1 MPALLNLQRIAVN
14 NDPGHYQMNS
24 ALQRAVE
31 LAIALNKPLLVG
43 GEPGTGKTQLAHA
56 VARRLHEQTQADAA
70 PFLERALQFDTKSSS
85 AASDL
90 FYTYDAVGH
99 FRDKVGQGADQFI
112 ELRALGAAFAL
123 SQGLAAG
130 GVTPDAPT
138 PGTLPEPLAERVAA
152 KYTKGQRTGQ
162 PLSSVVLIDE
172 VDKAPREF
180 PNDLLN
186 ELESYS
192 YEIRELNHRLQ
203 KGPDAR
209 IVIILTSNFEK
220 NLPPAFLRRCVYYH
234 IPFPKTDDL
243 LTITQHRLSVAESPK
258 LRGAIKA
265 FELLR
270 DQNRSVRT
278 PSTGELLDWL
288 GYLTQTRLFEQLQTI
303 PPDKNDP
310 LYETYQLITNS
321 LVLKT
326 NQ

>member
-1 MPALLNLQRIAVN
+1 MPAPLLLQRIAVN
-14 NDPGHYQMNS
+14 NDPGQYQMSS

-99 FRDKVGQGADQFI
+99 FRDKLGQGADQFI
-112 ELRALGAAFAL
+112 ELKALGAAFAL
-123 SQGLAAG
+123 SQGLAAEG
-130 GVTPDAPT
+130 
-138 PGTLPEPLAERVAA
+138 GTLPEPLAERVAA
-152 KYTKGQRTGQ
+152 KYTYGQRTGQ

-186 ELESYS
+186 ELESFS
-192 YEIRELNHRLQ
+192 YEIRELNHRLH

-209 IVIILTSNFEK
+209 IVIILTSNFDK

-234 IPFPKTDDL
+234 IPFPETADL

-258 LRGAIKA
+258 LLGAIKV
-265 FELLR
+265 FEQLYS
-270 DQNRSVRT
+270 QNKTVRT

-288 GYLTQTRLFEQLQTI
+288 GYLTQTGLFEQLQTI
-303 PPDKNDP
+303 PPEKNDP
-310 LYETYQLITNS
+310 LYETYQLVTNS

>member
-1 MPALLNLQRIAVN
+1 MAAPLNLQRIAVN
-14 NDPGHYQMNS
+14 NAPGLYQMDS

-43 GEPGTGKTQLAHA
+43 GEPGTGKTQLAYA
-56 VARRLHEQTQADAA
+56 VAQRLHEQTQTDAA
-70 PFLERALQFDTKSSS
+70 PFLERPLQFNTKSSS

-90 FYTYDAVGH
+90 FYIYDAVGH
-99 FRDKVGQGADQFI
+99 FRDKAGEGADQFI
-112 ELRALGAAFAL
+112 ELKALGVAFAL
-123 SQGLAAG
+123 SQGLVAG
-130 GVTPDAPT
+130 
-138 PGTLPEPLAERVAA
+138 GTLPEPLAKRVAE
-152 KYTKGQRTGQ
+152 KYTDGQRTGQ
-162 PLSSVVLIDE
+162 PFSSVVLIDE

-186 ELESYS
+186 ELESLT

-234 IPFPKTDDL
+234 IPFPETEQL
-243 LTITQHRLSVAESPK
+243 LTITQHRLSVAGSDK
-258 LRGAIKA
+258 LTGAIKA
-265 FELLR
+265 FEQLR
-270 DQNRSVRT
+270 TQNRTVRT

-288 GYLTQTRLFEQLQTI
+288 GYLIQTGLFEQLQTI
-303 PPDKNDP
+303 PPDKSDP
-310 LYETYQLITNS
+310 LLYETYQLVTNS